1 MRIGALLVDQGVL
14 TQAQVDAA
22 LAAQRETSEP
32 FGSVCE
38 RLFGIAPDV
47 IEGAWA
53 RQYARLVDAIDAKLD
68 VVDPAAEA
76 LVNRR
81 QAWQFRLA
89 PLRFEDGQVVV
100 ATATDYLPRAVRFAT
115 AQISMPVFFVL
126 VSPDRLAA
134 HLAARYPIVGMDLEG
149 GTTAAA

>member
-1 MRIGALLVDQGVL
+1 MRIGTLLVDQGVL

-22 LAAQRETSEP
+22 LAVQRETSEP

-53 RQYARLVDAIDAKLD
+53 RQYERLVGAIDAKLD
-68 VVDPAAEA
+68 EIDPAAEA
-76 LVNRR
+76 LVSRR

-89 PLRFEDGQVVV
+89 PLRFEEGQLVV
-100 ATATDYLPRAVRFAT
+100 ATATDYLPRAVRFAS
-115 AQISMPVFFVL
+115 AQLAVPVFFVL
-126 VSPDRLAA
+126 VSPERLAS

-149 GTTAAA
+149 GKAAAA